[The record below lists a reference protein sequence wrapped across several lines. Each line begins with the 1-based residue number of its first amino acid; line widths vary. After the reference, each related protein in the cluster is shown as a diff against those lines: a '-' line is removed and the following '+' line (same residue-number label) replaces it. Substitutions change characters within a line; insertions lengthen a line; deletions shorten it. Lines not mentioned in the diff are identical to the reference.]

1 MNTFDWP
8 SERIP
13 HGGIFHQ
20 NKINYSKDTHN
31 MIKGNK
37 MSLETINNKCV
48 NL

>member
-20 NKINYSKDTHN
+20 SKVNYSKDTHN
-31 MIKGNK
+31 MIKGK
-37 MSLETINNKCV
+37 EVKFLEKI
-48 NL
+48 

>member
-20 NKINYSKDTHN
+20 SKVNYSKDTHN
-31 MIKGNK
+31 MIKGMENWFGC
-37 MSLETINNKCV
+37 EN
-48 NL
+48 